1 MSVAAAEKPKPAV
14 AFPAADVEA
23 CLTEELLEAVRVE
36 ASLRGLPIP
45 TSPAAAAARVVE
57 MDSLVVVD
65 LLCAVEP
72 VLGFK
77 LPQGVVRAGGYHS
90 VNQAVAHL
98 MPRIEREWSRRRGGK
113 S

>member
-1 MSVAAAEKPKPAV
+1 MSVAAAEKPKAAV

-36 ASLRGLPIP
+36 ASLRGFPLP
-45 TSPAAAAARVVE
+45 TSPAAAASRTVE
-57 MDSLVVVD
+57 IDSLVVVD

-90 VNQAVAHL
+90 ANEAVAHL

>member
-1 MSVAAAEKPKPAV
+1 MSVAAAEKPKAA

-23 CLTEELLEAVRVE
+23 CLTEELLEAVRIE
-36 ASLRGLPIP
+36 ASLRGLPMP
-45 TSPAAAAARVVE
+45 PSPAAAASRTVE
-57 MDSLVVVD
+57 IDSLVVVD

-90 VNQAVAHL
+90 ANEAVAHL